1 MVPDRGAAAAAR
13 PDGARRSPAR
23 EYTAPLSPRDSA
35 EVWARWF
42 LAVGDASRVLI
53 LADLQ
58 PGEDVL
64 DLAGEGIDALLSTRR
79 AGFHTCLARVAPGW
93 LTAQISEGPA
103 SP

>member
-1 MVPDRGAAAAAR
+1 
-13 PDGARRSPAR
+13 
-23 EYTAPLSPRDSA
+23 
-35 EVWARWF
+35 VWARWF

-64 DLAGEGIDALLSTRR
+64 DLGSGEGIDALLSTRR